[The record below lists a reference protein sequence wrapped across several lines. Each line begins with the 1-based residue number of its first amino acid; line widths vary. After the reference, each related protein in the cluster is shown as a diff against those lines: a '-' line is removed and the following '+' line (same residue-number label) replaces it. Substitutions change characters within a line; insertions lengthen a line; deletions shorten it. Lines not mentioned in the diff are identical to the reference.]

1 VKRALALVALLAAL
15 PALADKWVDDYNRG
29 LAAVRAKN
37 YAAGAD
43 ALQAAVG
50 VMPNEAAQIR
60 VHNEIFTYVPHFWLG
75 IARFNLGDIDGAQR
89 EWKTS
94 EEQGVV
100 QNTIYYAKLREW
112 QATAKE
118 VKQRN
123 AENAAAASKREAN
136 AAVARAVTA
145 QAEAAVVTGAD
156 HSDAYRA
163 AQRKLQEALDAFN
176 KAGVDVRAYKRA
188 GELAGQARELFASS
202 AEEARKL
209 KAMRPPAPQVKPPP
223 AVVQPPPA
231 VVIPFSE
238 SPPQTVTAKP
248 KETPK
253 PVVVEP
259 RPPVVS
265 EALVSARIA
274 VQQYRRR
281 LIDHRLPVK
290 EADRFEHD
298 LAGSPDANAID
309 RVVAQVAEKEREL
322 DRRAA
327 EAAATKPPTKPEDIR
342 PALESAYRAFAV
354 GDFNSSESMLTHIL
368 DTHASGEAYLL
379 RGCAR
384 YTRAM
389 LARNA
394 GAVLDAAAADFR
406 EALKINAALRID
418 TSAFSPKLVKFFDD
432 VKSAR

>member
-209 KAMRPPAPQVKPPP
+209 KAMRPPAPAP
-223 AVVQPPPA
+223 QPQPQPA
-231 VVIPFSE
+231 VVIPFSPQPQPQ
-238 SPPQTVTAKP
+238 PPPVAVKP
-248 KETPK
+248 KETLK

-259 RPPVVS
+259 QPPVVS

-406 EALKINAALRID
+406 EALKINGALRID

>member
-37 YAAGAD
+37 YAAAAD

-188 GELAGQARELFASS
+188 GELAGQARDLFASS

-209 KAMRPPAPQVKPPP
+209 KAMRPPAPAP
-223 AVVQPPPA
+223 QPQPQPA
-231 VVIPFSE
+231 VVIPFSPQPQPQ
-238 SPPQTVTAKP
+238 PPPVAAKP

-259 RPPVVS
+259 QPPVVS

-406 EALKINAALRID
+406 EALKINGALRID

>member
-1 VKRALALVALLAAL
+1 VKRAVALVALLAAL

-188 GELAGQARELFASS
+188 GDLAGQARELFASS

-209 KAMRPPAPQVKPPP
+209 KAMRPPAPAP
-223 AVVQPPPA
+223 QPQPQPA
-231 VVIPFSE
+231 VVIPFSPQPQPQ
-238 SPPQTVTAKP
+238 PPPVAAKP

-253 PVVVEP
+253 PVVIEP
-259 RPPVVS
+259 QPPVVS

-406 EALKINAALRID
+406 EALKINGALRID